1 MINRRSKLHRHR
13 VAAATRRD
21 AILGRL
27 TPGGRRNFID
37 TLRAENT
44 GSRLLLLGTV
54 IALAWANSPWQG
66 TYSSLSAT
74 TFGPA
79 SLHLDLTV
87 AQCATDGL
95 LAIFFFVVG
104 LELKREMVEGQL
116 RKPATAI
123 VPILAAVGGMA
134 IPALLYMAV
143 VVMRDGPS
151 EGWAIPVA
159 TDIAFA
165 VAVLTIFGS
174 RLPTA
179 LRAFLLTLA
188 VVDDMLGI
196 MVIAIFYA
204 DGLAFA
210 WLGAALL
217 AIALFGWLVRT
228 GKVPFWVL
236 IPLAVTAWALM
247 HRSGVHATIA
257 GVMLGFTVPVRAL
270 RGQQTGLAEHYEHLW
285 RPVSAGLAVPVFA
298 LFAAGVSLDPGDL
311 ASAAGDAAAQGVA
324 LGLVIGKP
332 VGILLATYLLVRFTR
347 AKLHPTVHWPDL
359 LAVSAVAGVG
369 FTVSLLIGELS
380 FTDASPRSEHVKA
393 AILFGSLAAAIIGG
407 ALLTWRSRVHVNAHD
422 LTDEDIS
429 VDPEGQPV
437 TRTYRFSTAAC
448 GDPRT

>member
-1 MINRRSKLHRHR
+1 MSNRHNELLHRKAR
-13 VAAATRRD
+13 ATARRR
-21 AILGRL
+21 AVLGRL
-27 TPGGRRNFID
+27 TPGGRRNFVD

-44 GSRLLLLGTV
+44 GSKLLLLGTV
-54 IALAWANSPWQG
+54 VALGWANSPWADSY
-66 TYSSLSAT
+66 TSLSAT
-74 TFGPA
+74 SFGPE
-79 SLHLDLTV
+79 SLHLNLTV
-87 AQCATDGL
+87 AQWATDGL

-134 IPALLYMAV
+134 IPALTYAAV
-143 VVMRDGPS
+143 VMLRDGPT

-188 VVDDMLGI
+188 VVDDLLGI
-196 MVIAIFYA
+196 VVIAIFYA

-217 AIALFGWLVRT
+217 TIALFGWLVRV

-236 IPLAVTAWALM
+236 IPVAVAAWAFM

-257 GVMLGFTVPVRAL
+257 GVMLGFMVPVAARH
-270 RGQQTGLAEHYEHLW
+270 GQSVGLAERYEHLW

-298 LFAAGVSLDPGDL
+298 LFAAGVSLDPSDL

-332 VGILLATYLLVRFTR
+332 VGILIATFLLVRFTR
-347 AKLHPTVHWPDL
+347 ANLDPTVRWLDL
-359 LAVSAVAGVG
+359 VAVSTVAGVG

-380 FTDASPRSEHVKA
+380 FSEASPHAEHVKA
-393 AILFGSLAAAIIGG
+393 AILFGSLAAALIGG
-407 ALLTWRSRVHVNAHD
+407 TLLTWRSRVHVRDHD
-422 LTDEDIS
+422 LTDEDVS
-429 VDPEGQPV
+429 VEPLD
-437 TRTYRFSTAAC
+437 
-448 GDPRT
+448 

>member
-1 MINRRSKLHRHR
+1 MSNRRTELLRR
-13 VAAATRRD
+13 RAAASARRS
-21 AILGRL
+21 AVLGRL

-44 GSRLLLLGTV
+44 GSKLLLLGTIV
-54 IALAWANSPWQG
+54 ALGWANSPWAG
-66 TYSSLSAT
+66 SYASLSST

-79 SLHLDLTV
+79 ALHLDLTV
-87 AQCATDGL
+87 AQWATDGL

-134 IPALLYMAV
+134 VPALLYTAV
-143 VVMRDGPS
+143 VVLRDGPP

-188 VVDDMLGI
+188 VVDDLLGI
-196 MVIAIFYA
+196 IVIAIFYA
-204 DGLAFA
+204 DGLAFL
-210 WLGAALL
+210 WLGAALA
-217 AIALFGWLVRT
+217 AIALFGLLVRR
-228 GKVPFWVL
+228 GNMPIWVL
-236 IPLAVTAWALM
+236 LPLAVAAWALM

-257 GVMLGFTVPVRAL
+257 GVMLGFTVPVPARAGE
-270 RGQQTGLAEHYEHLW
+270 RMGLAERYEHRW
-285 RPVSAGLAVPVFA
+285 RPVSAGIAVPVFA

-332 VGILLATYLLVRFTR
+332 VGILLATFLLVRFTR
-347 AKLHPTVHWPDL
+347 ANLDPTVRWLDL

-380 FTDASPRSEHVKA
+380 FAESSPHSEHVKA
-393 AILFGSLAAAIIGG
+393 AILFGSLAAAGIGA
-407 ALLTWRSRVHVNAHD
+407 ALLTWRSRVHVRAHD
-422 LTDEDIS
+422 LTPQDVSVEPED
-429 VDPEGQPV
+429 
-437 TRTYRFSTAAC
+437 
-448 GDPRT
+448 